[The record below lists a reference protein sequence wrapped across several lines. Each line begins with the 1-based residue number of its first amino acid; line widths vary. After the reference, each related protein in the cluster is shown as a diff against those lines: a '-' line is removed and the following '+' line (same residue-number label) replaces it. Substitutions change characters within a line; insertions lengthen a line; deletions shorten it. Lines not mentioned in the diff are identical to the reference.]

1 MQNNTKVAN
10 TPKLRSETNAFGQI
24 LDEHILYLHM
34 SPYKYAQMRRKS
46 QIKINRCPKEF
57 KKFDNFA

>member
-1 MQNNTKVAN
+1 
-10 TPKLRSETNAFGQI
+10 
-24 LDEHILYLHM
+24 M

-57 KKFDNFA
+57 KKFDKIA